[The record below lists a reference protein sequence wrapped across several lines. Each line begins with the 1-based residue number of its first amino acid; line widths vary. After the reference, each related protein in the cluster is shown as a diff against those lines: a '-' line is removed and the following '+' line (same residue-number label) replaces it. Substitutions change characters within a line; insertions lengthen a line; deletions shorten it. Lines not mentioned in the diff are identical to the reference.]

1 MEKRLI
7 AKALSVELHVVLE
20 SELSMDRNRNLF
32 PQEYINFLGTG
43 AGMERFCGLPEQEQ
57 EFRLTVLKMLQN
69 SCLDC
74 LFQFSS

>member
-1 MEKRLI
+1 MLYWNQNCPYG
-7 AKALSVELHVVLE
+7 S
-20 SELSMDRNRNLF
+20 RNRNLF
-32 PQEYINFLGTG
+32 RQEYINFLGTG

-74 LFQFSS
+74 LFQFSPFC